1 MNQEKEIQEATKE
14 DGLKENILRQL
25 EMLDNPLVFRRI
37 RAVLE
42 EKAILDRLQHIPSI
56 RQLIEE
62 EKKEDFQIYKHQQ
75 IGKDSAL
82 SHYDAKAA
90 PPMFYLGILS
100 LLLIG
105 ALLTAAT
112 EDDLSPLFLAVLPW
126 LISLSGFV
134 YLLFAIDAGLL
145 FYKKWR
151 TKEPMHAAEKKRRL
165 LALLF
170 PPLRI
175 GSRNIGSA
183 EYIWV
188 PHWHWCKVNEG
199 LLMELKRRFV
209 LPMIGIALLIIPVLV
224 IEWKFLG
231 EVKEE
236 MPNLKIDLILDAVQT
251 FIWSAFSFEFIL
263 MISISQRK
271 MHYAKKNWIDLLIIL
286 LPFVS
291 FLRTLRISQIA
302 RLKYATRSFK
312 LRGVITKAR
321 QGLIFVDFLQR
332 IFRLRP
338 ETELK
343 RLYRLLRE
351 NQRDREE
358 LENKLKEVAALVE
371 RNRQR
376 KQNNTEPTG

>member
-1 MNQEKEIQEATKE
+1 MPKEIQDTTELDSLK
-14 DGLKENILRQL
+14 DKILHQLKE
-25 EMLDNPLVFRRI
+25 EDNPMIFRRI
-37 RAVLE
+37 KAVLD
-42 EKAILDRLQHIPSI
+42 EKATLDRIHHLPAIQ
-56 RQLIEE
+56 QLIEE
-62 EKKEDFQIYKHQQ
+62 EQNEDFQIRNHQH
-75 IGKDSAL
+75 ISKDSAL
-82 SHYDAKAA
+82 KRYDARSAQ
-90 PPMFYLGILS
+90 PMFYLGVLS

-105 ALLTAAT
+105 GLVTAFT
-112 EDDLSPLFLAVLPW
+112 EEELSPIFLSLLPW
-126 LISLSGFV
+126 LGGLCGLV
-134 YLLFAIDAGLL
+134 YLLFAIDLALL
-145 FYKKWR
+145 FYKR
-151 TKEPMHAAEKKRRL
+151 RQSKERMSPVEKKYRL
-165 LALLF
+165 FTLLF

-175 GSRNIGSA
+175 GSRDITSGQ
-183 EYIWV
+183 YIWI
-188 PHWHWCKVNEG
+188 PFWRWCKVNEG
-199 LLMELKRRFV
+199 LFVELKKRFV

-251 FIWSAFSFEFIL
+251 FIWSAFTFEFIL
-263 MISISQRK
+263 MISISDRK
-271 MHYAKKNWIDLLIIL
+271 LHYAKKNWIDLLIIL

-358 LENKLKEVAALVE
+358 LKNKLKEVAELVE
-371 RNRQR
+371 KNKRR
-376 KQNNTEPTG
+376 KAK

>member
-1 MNQEKEIQEATKE
+1 MPKEIQDTTEL
-14 DGLKENILRQL
+14 DSLKEKIIHQL
-25 EMLDNPLVFRRI
+25 KEEDNPMIFRRI
-37 RAVLE
+37 KAVLD
-42 EKAILDRLQHIPSI
+42 EKATLDRIHHLPAIQ
-56 RQLIEE
+56 QLIEE
-62 EKKEDFQIYKHQQ
+62 EKNEDFQVRNHQH
-75 IGKDSAL
+75 ISKDSVL
-82 SHYDAKAA
+82 KRYDARSA

-105 ALLTAAT
+105 GLVTAFT
-112 EDDLSPLFLAVLPW
+112 EEKLSPIFLSLLPW
-126 LISLSGFV
+126 LGGLCGLV
-134 YLLFAIDAGLL
+134 YLLFAIDLALL
-145 FYKKWR
+145 FYKR
-151 TKEPMHAAEKKRRL
+151 SRSQERMSPVEKKYRL
-165 LALLF
+165 LTLLF

-175 GSRNIGSA
+175 GSRDITSGQ
-183 EYIWV
+183 YIWI
-188 PHWHWCKVNEG
+188 PFWRWCKVNEG
-199 LLMELKRRFV
+199 LFVELKKRFV
-209 LPMIGIALLIIPVLV
+209 LPMIAIALLIIPVLV

-251 FIWSAFSFEFIL
+251 FIWCAFTFEFIL
-263 MISISQRK
+263 MISISERK
-271 MHYAKKNWIDLLIIL
+271 LHYVKKNWIDLLIIL

-312 LRGVITKAR
+312 LRGVVTKAR

-358 LENKLKEVAALVE
+358 LKNKLKEVAELVE
-371 RNRQR
+371 RNKQR
-376 KQNNTEPTG
+376 KAK